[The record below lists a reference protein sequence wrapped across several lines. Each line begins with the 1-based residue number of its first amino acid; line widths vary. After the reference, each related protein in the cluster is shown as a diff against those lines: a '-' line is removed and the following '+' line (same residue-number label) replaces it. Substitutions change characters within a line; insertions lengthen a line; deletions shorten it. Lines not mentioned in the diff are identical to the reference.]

1 MLLRYTQEAKM
12 KKYKVG
18 IVGAGIMGDI
28 HARVYRLNPL
38 TELVAVCDINKEK
51 AQSFAKNFNLTS
63 VYDSYQLM
71 FNECELDIVS
81 VCTPDFAHSEPTI
94 AATNKKIHV
103 LVEKP
108 LATDLQDSLDI
119 ITAAKNNHVKVMAQ
133 FSHRW
138 VPAYRQAKDLI
149 ARKEAGSPVLA
160 YTRKND
166 IISVPT
172 EMIVS
177 WVNQTN
183 PSWFLSSHDIDLVCW
198 YFDVEPVEVYASAV
212 YKVLKA
218 KGLETPDAIQAQ
230 VKFADGSLATFES
243 CWIYPDTFPTMVD
256 SWVQIVCENQ
266 VIQLDRK
273 YEQLE
278 IATPLKHEYPRNL
291 LAYNFENNEVHG
303 AVPLSINHFIRCVD
317 EDLEPL
323 VTLQSSLTVTR
334 ILDAIQKSIETDSR
348 IKLG

>member
-1 MLLRYTQEAKM
+1 MS
-12 KKYKVG
+12 KYKIG

-38 TELVAVCDINKEK
+38 TELVAISDINKEK
-51 AQSFAKNFNLTS
+51 AHAFAEKFNLS
-63 VYDSYQLM
+63 SAFDQYEQMLE
-71 FNECELDIVS
+71 ECDLDIIS
-81 VCTPDFAHSEPTI
+81 VCTPDFAHAKPTI
-94 AATNKKIHV
+94 AAANKKIHV

-108 LATDLQDSLDI
+108 LATNLNDALDI
-119 ITAAKNNHVKVMAQ
+119 IKAANDNQVKIMAQ

-149 ARKEAGSPVLA
+149 SRKEAGSPVLA

-177 WVNQTN
+177 WVNQTT

-198 YFDVEPVEVYASAV
+198 YFDVEPVEVYANAV

-218 KGLETPDAIQAQ
+218 KGLNTPDAIQAQ

-243 CWIYPDTFPTMVD
+243 CWIYPNTFPTMVD

-266 VIQLDRK
+266 VIHLDRK

-291 LAYNFENNEVHG
+291 LAYNFENDEVHG

-317 EDLEPL
+317 ENLDPL

-334 ILDAIQKSIETDSR
+334 ILDAIQKSIETNSR
-348 IKLG
+348 ITIN

>member
-1 MLLRYTQEAKM
+1 MS
-12 KKYKVG
+12 KYRVG

-38 TELVAVCDINKEK
+38 TELVAISDINKNK
-51 AQSFAKNFNLTS
+51 AQAFAEKFEIPFSFDHFDQML
-63 VYDSYQLM
+63 D
-71 FNECELDIVS
+71 ECDLDIIS
-81 VCTPDFAHSEPTI
+81 VCTPDFAHAQPTI
-94 AATNKKIHV
+94 AAANKKIHV

-108 LATDLQDSLDI
+108 LATNLQDALDI
-119 ITAAKNNHVKVMAQ
+119 IKAAQDNQVKVMAQ

-149 ARKEAGSPVLA
+149 NRPEAGGPVLA

-166 IISVPT
+166 VISVPT

-177 WVNQTN
+177 WVNQTT

-198 YFDVEPVEVYASAV
+198 YFDVEPVEVYANAV

-218 KGLETPDAIQAQ
+218 RGLNTPDAIQAQ

-243 CWIYPDTFPTMVD
+243 CWIYPNTFPTMVD

-266 VIQLDRK
+266 VIHLDRK

-278 IATPLKHEYPRNL
+278 IATPNKHEYPRNL
-291 LAYNFENNEVHG
+291 LAYHFENDEVHG

-317 EDLEPL
+317 ENLEPL
-323 VTLQSSLTVTR
+323 VTLESSLTVTR
-334 ILDAIQKSIETDSR
+334 ILDAIQRSIDTNSR
-348 IKLG
+348 IPLS